1 MIYLDTSV
9 ALAAILVEDRRPS
22 AEFWRH
28 SLVSSRLIEYEMR
41 VRLNALRLTAIHHD
55 AASQVLA
62 HLALLELVAPILHRA
77 HDAFPSAVR
86 TLDALHLA
94 SVAFLTEQGADVQL
108 ATYDHRQRRCAES
121 MGIALYPL

>member
-9 ALAAILVEDRRPS
+9 ALAAILVEDRRPP

-28 SLVSSRLIEYEMR
+28 PLVSSRLIEYEMR
-41 VRLNALRLTAIHHD
+41 VRLNALGLTVTHHD

-62 HLALLELVAPILHRA
+62 HLALLELVGPILQRA
-77 HDAFPSAVR
+77 HDAFPAAVR

-94 SVAFLTEQGADVQL
+94 SVAFLVEQGADVQL
-108 ATYDHRQRRCAES
+108 ATYDHRQRQCAES
-121 MGIALYPL
+121 MGIDLYPL